1 MAGSGWQGLAN
12 IGAGVAKWM
21 AAQGKRWQP
30 TPVKKARK
38 KISAD
43 GLANFRG
50 DAKARWTKAMKAA

>member
-1 MAGSGWQGLAN
+1 M
-12 IGAGVAKWM
+12 WM